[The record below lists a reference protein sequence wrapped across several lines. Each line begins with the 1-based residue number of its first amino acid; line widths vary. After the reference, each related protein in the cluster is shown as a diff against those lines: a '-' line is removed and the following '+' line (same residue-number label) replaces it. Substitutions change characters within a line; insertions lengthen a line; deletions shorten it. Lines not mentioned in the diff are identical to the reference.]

1 MKTITELIQNQTDLT
16 MFNIAFYTTP
26 ETEDETPVL
35 VNVLDQLKLIYGLNR
50 KYADWKM
57 YLPDWDVA
65 DLNGTFVNTWLYWK
79 NANMDNIERM
89 FIALID
95 SNYSPIENY
104 DRYEDSTLKADNTTK
119 IKQNVTNTTSY
130 GTAGLVNETSF
141 SNDRKDTT
149 TTYASTYESIN
160 ANQQTAK
167 SETVPKGKE
176 TSTTKGTITNTTS
189 MDDTQNQ
196 NRTDTNASTNRHIHG
211 NIGVTTAM
219 QMINEELRLRIANN
233 LTDIVIEMFA
243 KEHFILWGDD

>member
-1 MKTITELIQNQTDLT
+1 MKTVTTLIQTLT
-16 MFNIAFYTTP
+16 TKTPNLFNIVFTT
-26 ETEDETPVL
+26 TDEEPVS
-35 VNVLDQLKLIYGLNR
+35 VNILDPLKLIYGLNR

-57 YLPDWDVA
+57 YLPDWDIEE
-65 DLNGTFVNTWLYWK
+65 LSGTFMNTWLYWK
-79 NANMDNIERM
+79 NANIDNIERM
-89 FIALID
+89 FNALID
-95 SNYSPIENY
+95 SKYNPIENY
-104 DRYEDSTLKADNTTK
+104 DRHEDSTLKADNTTK

-130 GTAGLVNETSF
+130 GEKGLVNESSF

-167 SETVPKGKE
+167 VENVPKGKE
-176 TSTTKGTITNTTS
+176 TSTTKGTVTNTTS

-211 NIGVTTAM
+211 NIGVTTAQ

>member
-1 MKTITELIQNQTDLT
+1 MKTVTTLIQTQSTQTPNL
-16 MFNIAFYTTP
+16 FNITFNTT
-26 ETEDETPVL
+26 DEEPVS
-35 VNVLDQLKLIYGLNR
+35 VNILDPLKLIYGLNR

-65 DLNGTFVNTWLYWK
+65 DLNGTFMNTWLFWK

-89 FIALID
+89 FKALID
-95 SNYSPIENY
+95 SDYSPIENY

-130 GTAGLVNETSF
+130 GTNGLVNETSF

-176 TSTTKGTITNTTS
+176 TSTTKGTVTNTTS

-211 NIGVTTAM
+211 NIGVTTAQ
-219 QMINEELRLRIANN
+219 QMINEELRLRVANN

>member
-1 MKTITELIQNQTDLT
+1 MKTVTTLIQTLTTQTPNL
-16 MFNIAFYTTP
+16 FNIVFKTTGEEP
-26 ETEDETPVL
+26 
-35 VNVLDQLKLIYGLNR
+35 VNVNILDPLKLIYGLNR

-57 YLPDWDVA
+57 YLPDWDVE
-65 DLNGTFVNTWLYWK
+65 DLSGTFMNTWLYWK

-130 GTAGLVNETSF
+130 GENGLVNESSF

-176 TSTTKGTITNTTS
+176 TNTTKGTITNTTS

>member
-1 MKTITELIQNQTDLT
+1 MKTVTTLIQTLTTQTPNL
-16 MFNIAFYTTP
+16 FNIVFTT
-26 ETEDETPVL
+26 TDEEPVS
-35 VNVLDQLKLIYGLNR
+35 VNILDPLKLIYGLNR

-57 YLPDWDVA
+57 YLPDWDNEE
-65 DLNGTFVNTWLYWK
+65 LSGTFMNTWLYWK
-79 NANMDNIERM
+79 NANIDNIERM
-89 FIALID
+89 FNALID

-130 GTAGLVNETSF
+130 GTNGLVNETSF

-176 TSTTKGTITNTTS
+176 TNTTKGTITNTTS

>member
-1 MKTITELIQNQTDLT
+1 MKTVTTLIQTLTTQTPNL
-16 MFNIAFYTTP
+16 FNIVFKTTGEEP
-26 ETEDETPVL
+26 
-35 VNVLDQLKLIYGLNR
+35 VNVNILDPLKLIYGLNR

-57 YLPDWDVA
+57 YLPDWDVE
-65 DLNGTFVNTWLYWK
+65 DLSGTFMNTWLYWK

-160 ANQQTAK
+160 ANQPTAK

-176 TSTTKGTITNTTS
+176 TNTTKGTITNTTS

>member
-1 MKTITELIQNQTDLT
+1 MKTVTTLIQTLTTQTPNL
-16 MFNIAFYTTP
+16 FNIVFKTTG
-26 ETEDETPVL
+26 EEPVS
-35 VNVLDQLKLIYGLNR
+35 VNILDPLKLIYGLNR

-65 DLNGTFVNTWLYWK
+65 DLNGTFMNTWLYWK

-104 DRYEDSTLKADNTTK
+104 DRYEDSSLKADNTTK

-130 GTAGLVNETSF
+130 GDKGLVSENTF
-141 SNDRKDTT
+141 SKDRKDTT

-160 ANQQTAK
+160 ANQQTGK
-167 SETVPKGKE
+167 VENVPKGKE
-176 TSTTKGTITNTTS
+176 TNTTKGTITNTTS

-196 NRTDTNASTNRHIHG
+196 NRTDINASTNRHIHG

-219 QMINEELRLRIANN
+219 QMINEELRLRITNN

>member
-1 MKTITELIQNQTDLT
+1 MKTVTTLIQTLTTQTPNL
-16 MFNIAFYTTP
+16 FNIVFTT
-26 ETEDETPVL
+26 TDEEPVS
-35 VNVLDQLKLIYGLNR
+35 VNILDPLKLIYGLNR

-57 YLPDWDVA
+57 YLPDWDVEE
-65 DLNGTFVNTWLYWK
+65 LSGTFMNTWLYWK
-79 NANMDNIERM
+79 NANIDNIERM

-130 GTAGLVNETSF
+130 GTNGLVNETSF

-176 TSTTKGTITNTTS
+176 TSTTKGTVTNTTS

-219 QMINEELRLRIANN
+219 QMISEELRLRIANN

>member
-1 MKTITELIQNQTDLT
+1 MKTVTTLIQTLTTQTPNL
-16 MFNIAFYTTP
+16 FNIQFSTTGEEP
-26 ETEDETPVL
+26 
-35 VNVLDQLKLIYGLNR
+35 VNVNILDPLKLIYGLNR

-65 DLNGTFVNTWLYWK
+65 DLNGTFMNTWLYWK

-89 FIALID
+89 FTALID

-130 GTAGLVNETSF
+130 GNGLINESTF

-167 SETVPKGKE
+167 TETVPKGKE
-176 TSTTKGTITNTTS
+176 TNTTKGTITNTTS

>member
-1 MKTITELIQNQTDLT
+1 MTTLIQTQSIQTPTL
-16 MFNIAFYTTP
+16 FNITFDTT
-26 ETEDETPVL
+26 DEEPVT
-35 VNVLDQLKLIYGLNR
+35 VNILDPLKLIYGLNR

-57 YLPDWDVA
+57 YLPDWNVA
-65 DLNGTFVNTWLYWK
+65 DLNGTFMNTWLFWK
-79 NANMDNIERM
+79 NANMDNIQRM
-89 FIALID
+89 FSALID
-95 SNYSPIENY
+95 SDYSPIENY

-130 GTAGLVNETSF
+130 GDNGLVNETSF

-167 SETVPKGKE
+167 TETVPKGKE
-176 TSTTKGTITNTTS
+176 TNTTKGTVTNTTS

-211 NIGVTTAM
+211 NIGVTTAQ

>member
-1 MKTITELIQNQTDLT
+1 MKTVTTLIQTLTTQTPNL
-16 MFNIAFYTTP
+16 FNIVFTT
-26 ETEDETPVL
+26 TDEEPVT
-35 VNVLDQLKLIYGLNR
+35 VNILDPLKLIYGLNR

-57 YLPDWDVA
+57 YLPDWDVEE
-65 DLNGTFVNTWLYWK
+65 LSGTFMNTWLYWK
-79 NANMDNIERM
+79 NANIDNIERM
-89 FIALID
+89 FNALID
-95 SNYSPIENY
+95 SKYNPIENY
-104 DRYEDSTLKADNTTK
+104 DRHEDSTLKADNTTK

-130 GTAGLVNETSF
+130 GENGLVNESSF

-176 TSTTKGTITNTTS
+176 TNTTKGTITNTTS

-211 NIGVTTAM
+211 NIGVTTAQ
-219 QMINEELRLRIANN
+219 QMINEELRLRITNN

>member
-1 MKTITELIQNQTDLT
+1 MKTVTTLIQTQTTQTPTLFDIT
-16 MFNIAFYTTP
+16 FNTTG
-26 ETEDETPVL
+26 EEPVS
-35 VNVLDQLKLIYGLNR
+35 VNILDPLKLIYGLNR

-57 YLPDWDVA
+57 YLPDWDIE
-65 DLNGTFVNTWLYWK
+65 DLSGTFMNTWLFWK
-79 NANMDNIERM
+79 NANIDNIHRM
-89 FIALID
+89 FTALID
-95 SNYSPIENY
+95 SNYNPIENY

-119 IKQNVTNTTSY
+119 VKQNVTNTTSY
-130 GTAGLVNETSF
+130 GEGGLVNEMSY

-149 TTYASTYESIN
+149 KTYASTYESIN

-176 TSTTKGTITNTTS
+176 TNTTKGTITNTTS
-189 MDDTQNQ
+189 MDDTENQ

-219 QMINEELRLRIANN
+219 QMISEEVRLRIANN
-233 LTDIVIEMFA
+233 LTNMVIEMFA

>member
-1 MKTITELIQNQTDLT
+1 MKTVTTLIQTLTTQTPNL
-16 MFNIAFYTTP
+16 FNIVFTT
-26 ETEDETPVL
+26 TDEEPVT
-35 VNVLDQLKLIYGLNR
+35 VNILDPLKLIYGLNR

-57 YLPDWDVA
+57 YLPDWDIEE
-65 DLNGTFVNTWLYWK
+65 LSGTFMNTWLYWK
-79 NANMDNIERM
+79 NANIDNIERM
-89 FIALID
+89 FNALID
-95 SNYSPIENY
+95 SKYNPIENY
-104 DRYEDSTLKADNTTK
+104 DRHEDSTLKADNTTK

-130 GTAGLVNETSF
+130 GENGLVNESSF

-176 TSTTKGTITNTTS
+176 TNTTKGTITNTTS

-211 NIGVTTAM
+211 NIGVTTAQ
-219 QMINEELRLRIANN
+219 QMINEELRLRITNN